1 MNKFRFFAAAAA
13 FAFLVGCSGT
23 MPVQAGG
30 EISKNSGTKV
40 YASVSTANFLGFNP
54 MNLEKAEG
62 AIAELQSK
70 CNGGNVTGVTSLVK
84 RTFMFI
90 IVKETLEVSGY
101 CAE

>member
-1 MNKFRFFAAAAA
+1 
-13 FAFLVGCSGT
+13 
-23 MPVQAGG
+23 
-30 EISKNSGTKV
+30 
-40 YASVSTANFLGFNP
+40 
-54 MNLEKAEG
+54 MNLETAEG
-62 AIAELQSK
+62 AVAELQSK